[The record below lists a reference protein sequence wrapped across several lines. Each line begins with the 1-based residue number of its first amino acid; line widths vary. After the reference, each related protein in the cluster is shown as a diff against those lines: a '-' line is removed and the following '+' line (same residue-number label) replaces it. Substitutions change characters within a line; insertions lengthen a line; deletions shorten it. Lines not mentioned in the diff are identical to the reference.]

1 MGFKDMTQAAILRF
15 DRSRIRQLGNEPIY
29 ANAAEVAQT
38 LAPDNPVFCFSPAA
52 LVRSVRSFQKGF
64 PGEVSYAVKANS
76 SKHVLETLAKSGIE
90 VWDVASVQE
99 MAAVRAVQAQA
110 QFHYH
115 NPVKSRA
122 EIREAFEIFQCRR
135 FAADSAEEI
144 DKIAAVTGDTTAI
157 EIAVRFV
164 LPRRDKTSAH
174 DFSTKFGASESEAAS
189 LLRYAAKLGVT
200 PVLTFH
206 PGSQS
211 KDPQAYARYIE
222 AAGRIVK
229 ATGIQ
234 IAALNLGGGFPAR
247 YVHSAGPELR
257 AYFAAIENSVK
268 AVFGERRPKL
278 ECEPGRGLAASCMS
292 LLTKVKLVRDDR
304 QDLFI
309 NDGVYGALMEVWQV
323 AELQPPYRIIRNGE
337 YIMPGSRPMTVF
349 GPTCDPLDRLPV
361 PLDMPADVQ
370 EGDYLE
376 FGTIGAYGSATMTRF
391 NGYGGHE
398 TVTVSSVLTI

>member
-1 MGFKDMTQAAILRF
+1 MTQAAVLRF
-15 DRSRIRQLGNEPIY
+15 DRSRILRVGNEPIY

-38 LAPDNPVFCFSPAA
+38 LAPDEPVFCFSPAA
-52 LVRSVRSFQKGF
+52 LAQSARTFLKGF

-76 SKHVLETLAKSGIE
+76 TKKVLETLAKSGIE
-90 VWDVASVQE
+90 MWDVASVQE
-99 MAAVRAVQAQA
+99 MTAVRDVQAHA

-122 EIREAFEIFQCRR
+122 EIRDAFERFQCRR
-135 FAADSAEEI
+135 FAVDSAAEI
-144 DKIAAVTGDTTAI
+144 DKIAAVVGHATGI

-164 LPRRDKTSAH
+164 LPRQDKTSAH
-174 DFSTKFGASESEAAS
+174 DFSTKFGASEAEAVS
-189 LLRYAAKLGVT
+189 LLQYVAKLGFL

-222 AAGRIVK
+222 AAGRIVQ
-229 ATGIQ
+229 AAGIE
-234 IAALNLGGGFPAR
+234 IAALNVGGGFPAR

-257 AYFAAIENSVK
+257 AYFAAIENTVK
-268 AVFGERRPKL
+268 AIFGDKAPRL
-278 ECEPGRGLAASCMS
+278 ECEPGRGLVASCMS
-292 LLTKVKLVRDDR
+292 LLTKVKLVREGR
-304 QDLFI
+304 EDLFI

-323 AELQPPYRIIRNGE
+323 AELQPPYRIIRNGD
-337 YIMPGSRPMTVF
+337 YIVPGSRLMTVF

-361 PLDMPADVQ
+361 PLDMPAGIQ
-370 EGDYLE
+370 EGDYIE

-398 TVTVSSVLTI
+398 TVTVGSVLSI